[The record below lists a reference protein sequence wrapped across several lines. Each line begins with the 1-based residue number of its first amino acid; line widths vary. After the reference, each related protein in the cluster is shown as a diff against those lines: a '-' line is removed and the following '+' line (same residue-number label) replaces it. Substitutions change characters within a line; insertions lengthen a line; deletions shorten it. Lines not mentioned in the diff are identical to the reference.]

1 MTEISEDIKMNSFCS
16 FVPSSLS
23 FCCCSSLFC
32 HNSNNTKNDNNNNNN
47 DYNYLCSSSF
57 ISSSKQISS
66 AADSSASSSSSLST
80 RRPFRL
86 FLSSSFLFLLFLLLH
101 LFVPSTGI
109 NVSLDLHASQK
120 RCFGEQLGKHVLLMG
135 EFKSDGPLQLSVT
148 SPSST
153 IFQDKNK
160 NEIRTA
166 FTTQSAGTHMFCIH
180 NMNRTSLHV
189 QMSIVFGPE
198 ARDYSQIA
206 KRDHLNDVVVKLRK
220 VEDQLKLYHHNI
232 SRMRERARGLRM
244 TNDSTSSRVIAFC
257 VLDTFL
263 LVTSAVAQ
271 AYYFRRFFRSKKI
284 I

>member
-1 MTEISEDIKMNSFCS
+1 MKSFGSYVPSSSVCSSSSCSSSFCRS
-16 FVPSSLS
+16 SNNTTNDTNNDYLSCSASANSSTTKLSADGSSVASSSLS
-23 FCCCSSLFC
+23 FP
-32 HNSNNTKNDNNNNNN
+32 
-47 DYNYLCSSSF
+47 
-57 ISSSKQISS
+57 
-66 AADSSASSSSSLST
+66 T
-80 RRPFRL
+80 RKPFHF
-86 FLSSSFLFLLFLLLH
+86 FLSSFLFFLLFLLH

-206 KRDHLNDVVVKLRK
+206 KRDHLNEVVVKLRK

-232 SRMRERARGLRM
+232 SRMRDRARGLRV
-244 TNDSTSSRVIAFC
+244 TNDSTASRVIAFC